1 MDRNVTV
8 SFSLRSLLTIALALV
23 IIIFLYTVREIVV
36 LFAIAYILAS
46 AMRPFVNRLHRYRV
60 PKAVSILLLY
70 LGLGL
75 LLFFIFK
82 VLIPPMASQV
92 NSLVVNR
99 QELVEGF
106 TNYFHQ
112 LPDTVEVTIIR
123 YIDILPGKIQGFF
136 FSGTTFEG
144 ILGFFAGFG
153 GVLTI
158 LFVSFYMLLEDSSF
172 EKFMGKVWPGTA
184 RDKEKLQK
192 AFHQVDL
199 KVSMWVRGQIILSLS
214 IGLLTFIG
222 LSVLGV
228 PYALV
233 LSIIAAFT
241 ELIPIAGPIIGAVPA
256 IIIAFLHSPILA
268 LWVVILTIGIQQFEQ
283 HVLVPQVMKRA
294 VGLTGVLVIFSLL
307 VGTKLFGILG
317 AIIAVPVAASIKV
330 LSDSLRQRG

>member
-1 MDRNVTV
+1 
-8 SFSLRSLLTIALALV
+8 
-23 IIIFLYTVREIVV
+23 
-36 LFAIAYILAS
+36 
-46 AMRPFVNRLHRYRV
+46 
-60 PKAVSILLLY
+60 
-70 LGLGL
+70 
-75 LLFFIFK
+75 
-82 VLIPPMASQV
+82 MASQV

-112 LPDTVEVTIIR
+112 LPDTVETTIIR
-123 YIDILPGKIQGFF
+123 YIDILPGKIQSFF

-172 EKFMGKVWPGTA
+172 EKFIGKVWPGTV

-330 LSDSLRQRG
+330 LSDTLRQRG